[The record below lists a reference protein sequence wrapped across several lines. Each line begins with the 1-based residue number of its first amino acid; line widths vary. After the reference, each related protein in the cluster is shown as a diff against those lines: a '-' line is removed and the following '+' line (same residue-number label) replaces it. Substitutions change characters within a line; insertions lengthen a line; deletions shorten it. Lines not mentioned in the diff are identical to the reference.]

1 LSVKWKNGFN
11 PDVVLGK
18 LDAIRTLDGEKASF
32 SGFEYNEYIQVL
44 KSMVDVDE
52 GISQEIAHQLI
63 VKGFHEAAKK
73 QELTKNNVIS
83 AVKKS
88 VREHLGKPNE
98 PYWLLTTLNINFSND
113 LPRYSINGCTIRFY
127 KQIPKK
133 YRKART
139 SVLSE
144 VSSWLIDKDES
155 FSYYVV
161 AHISD
166 KTAHEAVEKML
177 DAIDLLRG
185 IWNLHINKSMVLSFG
200 GRKKPINQIT
210 LGALHTL
217 HDKNGEKVN
226 DTFWY
231 EPEHYKD
238 HSKVDFAKN
247 SYKTLEFTKNVRKAL
262 RKNSYGKDVE
272 SAIIRYVRALDSQ
285 DYNAVFI
292 KLWSVLEGLTHTLKD
307 SYDKTIKRAAFQYAD
322 REYNRQVLE
331 HLRQYRNRSVHLGAG
346 ENDIDTHVYQL
357 KSYVEQL
364 LRFHIANHFKFESME
379 VAAKFMDLQ
388 PDKEALKKQIE
399 LCRAGITFM
408 GG

>member
-1 LSVKWKNGFN
+1 MSIKWKNSFN
-11 PDVVLGK
+11 PEIILGK
-18 LDAIRTLDGEKASF
+18 LKEIRTLDGEKASF

-44 KSMVDVDE
+44 KSMIDIGE
-52 GISQEIAHQLI
+52 GISSEIAHGLI
-63 VKGFHEAAKK
+63 MKGFHEAAKK
-73 QELTKNNVIS
+73 PGLTKDSVLA
-83 AVKKS
+83 AVKKT

-113 LPRYSINGCTIRFY
+113 LPKYSINGCSIRFY
-127 KQIPKK
+127 KHLPKK
-133 YRKART
+133 YRKARK
-139 SVLSE
+139 SMLSE
-144 VSSWLIDKDES
+144 VSSWLIDEDES

-185 IWNLHINKSMVLSFG
+185 IWNLHTNKSMVLSFG

-210 LGALHTL
+210 IGALHTL
-217 HDKNGEKVN
+217 HDKNGAKLT

-231 EPEHYKD
+231 EPEHYKN
-238 HSKVDFAKN
+238 HSKVDFSKS

-262 RKNSYGKDVE
+262 RKNSYRENVE
-272 SAIIRYVRALDSQ
+272 SAIIRYTRALDSQ

-307 SYDKTIKRAAFQYAD
+307 SYDKTIKRAVFQYSD

-364 LRFHIANHFKFESME
+364 IRFHITNHFKFESMSE
-379 VAAKFMDLQ
+379 AARFMDLQ
-388 PDKEALKKQIE
+388 PDKGALKKQIK
-399 LCRAGITFM
+399 LCQAGIKFI

>member
-1 LSVKWKNGFN
+1 MSVKWKNGFN

-98 PYWLLTTLNINFSND
+98 PYWLLTTLNINFGND

>member
-1 LSVKWKNGFN
+1 MSVKWKNGFN
-11 PDVVLGK
+11 PDVILGK
-18 LDAIRTLDGEKASF
+18 LNAIRTLDGEKVSF

-52 GISQEIAHQLI
+52 GVSQEIAHQLI

-83 AVKKS
+83 AVKKA

-98 PYWLLTTLNINFSND
+98 PYWLLTTLNVNFSND

-127 KQIPKK
+127 KQMPKK

-139 SVLSE
+139 GVLSE

-155 FSYYVV
+155 CSYYVV
-161 AHISD
+161 AHVSD
-166 KTAHEAVEKML
+166 KTAHEAVDKML

-238 HSKVDFAKN
+238 HSKVDFSKN
-247 SYKTLEFTKNVRKAL
+247 SYKTLEFTKNIRKAL

-272 SAIIRYVRALDSQ
+272 FAIIKYVRALDSQ

-292 KLWSVLEGLTHTLKD
+292 KLWGVLEGLTHTLKD

-364 LRFHIANHFKFESME
+364 LRFHIVNHFKFENME
-379 VAAKFMDLQ
+379 EAAKFMDLQ

-399 LCRAGITFM
+399 LCRAGIKFM

>member
-1 LSVKWKNGFN
+1 MKWKNGFN
-11 PDVVLGK
+11 PEIVLGK
-18 LDAIRTLDGEKASF
+18 LKAIRTLDGEKVSF

-44 KSMVDVDE
+44 KSMIDIDE
-52 GISQEIAHQLI
+52 SISQEIAHGLV

-83 AVKKS
+83 SVKKA
-88 VREHLGKPNE
+88 VREHLGKPNQ

-127 KQIPKK
+127 KHLPKK
-133 YRKART
+133 YRKARS

-166 KTAHEAVEKML
+166 KTPHEAVEKML

-217 HDKNGEKVN
+217 HDESGAKVG

-231 EPEHYKD
+231 EPEHYKN
-238 HSKVDFAKN
+238 HSKVDFSKN
-247 SYKTLEFTKNVRKAL
+247 SYKTLEFTKNVLKAL
-262 RKNSYGKDVE
+262 KRNSYGKDVE
-272 SAIIRYVRALDSQ
+272 SAIIRYARALDSQ

-292 KLWSVLEGLTHTLKD
+292 KLWSVLEGLTYTLKD
-307 SYDKTIKRAAFQYAD
+307 SYDKTIRRAAFQYAD
-322 REYNRQVLE
+322 REYNRQALE

-346 ENDIDTHVYQL
+346 ENDIDTQVYQL

-364 LRFHIANHFKFESME
+364 LRFHIANHFKFENME
-379 VAAKFMDLQ
+379 EAAKFMELQ

-399 LCRAGITFM
+399 LCRAGIKFM